1 MNHLIE
7 PEQLKEE
14 LMAVLHTTQ
23 SDIVSQMKQAK
34 INCNEISSQVQFM
47 QGKVSQVMTRQVL
60 NSVMM
65 AVMSKKT
72 DASMTQK

>member
-34 INCNEISSQVQFM
+34 INCNKTASQVQFM